1 MRNERTG
8 MKLVLCTIAHTHR
21 FLFWGDLA
29 RYSLVIGRVR
39 RHIHI
44 AMLET
49 SVMDRQVRFNWTL
62 VVVIVCA
69 ALASGASFAAE
80 RGGQSVPQSGETVS
94 HQEGSPGGRLPESGV
109 APDKSG
115 TVTGG
120 QNSDLAG
127 DRTDAGDLAARPPAP
142 ATASGR
148 AGIKSGSKASGKG
161 GKSAGAARGIDLVR
175 PDDGYINLRRR
186 ATRSS
191 LIAAGQKKKLQIVPP
206 VAVKRHPA
214 SPAGASVE
222 PLRNSAGVA
231 LPLKPDSI
239 HTAPRMPVTTGLA
252 KNSIGLSVNEI
263 QRPETHLT
271 ATGAVAP
278 VTGINGT
285 NMGRPGVGGV
295 GGPAKDRSG
304 INGSAFHHKF

>member
-1 MRNERTG
+1 VRASLRSAEASPPRNPA
-8 MKLVLCTIAHTHR
+8 KPSHTSR
-21 FLFWGDLA
+21 VCRGD
-29 RYSLVIGRVR
+29 
-39 RHIHI
+39 
-44 AMLET
+44 
-49 SVMDRQVRFNWTL
+49 
-62 VVVIVCA
+62 
-69 ALASGASFAAE
+69 ASRNF
-80 RGGQSVPQSGETVS
+80 PN
-94 HQEGSPGGRLPESGV
+94 
-109 APDKSG
+109 KSG

-127 DRTDAGDLAARPPAP
+127 DRNNAGDLAASPPAP
-142 ATASGR
+142 ATSSGR
-148 AGIKSGSKASGKG
+148 AGIESGSKTSGKG

-191 LIAAGQKKKLQIVPP
+191 LIAAGKKMLQIAPP
-206 VAVKRHPA
+206 VAVKPHRA
-214 SPAGASVE
+214 SPADASVE

-285 NMGRPGVGGV
+285 NMGRTGVGGV

-304 INGSAFHHKF
+304 INGSDFHHKF

>member
-1 MRNERTG
+1 
-8 MKLVLCTIAHTHR
+8 L
-21 FLFWGDLA
+21 
-29 RYSLVIGRVR
+29 
-39 RHIHI
+39 
-44 AMLET
+44 
-49 SVMDRQVRFNWTL
+49 
-62 VVVIVCA
+62 
-69 ALASGASFAAE
+69 
-80 RGGQSVPQSGETVS
+80 
-94 HQEGSPGGRLPESGV
+94 PGGRIPESGV
-109 APDKSG
+109 APNKSG

-127 DRTDAGDLAARPPAP
+127 DHNDIGDLAARPPAP

-148 AGIKSGSKASGKG
+148 AGIESGSKASGKG

-175 PDDGYINLRRR
+175 PDDGYIIINLHRR

-191 LIAAGQKKKLQIVPP
+191 LIAAGQRKKLQIVPP
-206 VAVKRHPA
+206 VAVKPHPA

-239 HTAPRMPVTTGLA
+239 HTAPRMPATTGLA
-252 KNSIGLSVNEI
+252 KNSVGLSVNEI
-263 QRPETHLT
+263 QRPEAHLT

-285 NMGRPGVGGV
+285 NMGRAGVGGV

-304 INGSAFHHKF
+304 INGSAFHHQF